1 MEEKIQIP
9 GTETR
14 RDILGGGGG
23 GGGAVVACCAA
34 EVKADHAP

>member
-9 GTETR
+9 ATETR
-14 RDILGGGGG
+14 RDILG